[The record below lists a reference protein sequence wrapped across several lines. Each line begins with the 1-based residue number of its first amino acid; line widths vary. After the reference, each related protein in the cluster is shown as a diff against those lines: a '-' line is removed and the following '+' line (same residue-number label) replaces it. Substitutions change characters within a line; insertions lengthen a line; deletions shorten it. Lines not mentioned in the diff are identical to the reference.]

1 MILYLNLGLGVWF
14 SEGGR
19 EGGRQPGSVEG
30 PGEVDTEDGH
40 PSKHGHSEEISQV
53 ANYLAGQVLRPVGE
67 VEDDEEEGG
76 LEDVDDDVG
85 GDEVTVEVVQLG
97 QDDVDQEGEEEED
110 DADQA
115 EDRVDHPEGSVQCGA
130 QLGSQ
135 AQLGH
140 QPELALVEV

>member
-1 MILYLNLGLGVWF
+1 M
-14 SEGGR
+14 R
-19 EGGRQPGSVEG
+19 EGGRKPGSVEG

-40 PSKHGHSEEISQV
+40 PGKHGHGEEISQV
-53 ANYLAGQVLRPVGE
+53 ANYLAGQVLQPVGE

-76 LEDVDDDVG
+76 LEDVDNDVG
-85 GDEVTVEVVQLG
+85 GDEVAVEVVQLG
-97 QDDVDQEGEEEED
+97 QDDVDQEGDEEED

-130 QLGSQ
+130 QLDSQ